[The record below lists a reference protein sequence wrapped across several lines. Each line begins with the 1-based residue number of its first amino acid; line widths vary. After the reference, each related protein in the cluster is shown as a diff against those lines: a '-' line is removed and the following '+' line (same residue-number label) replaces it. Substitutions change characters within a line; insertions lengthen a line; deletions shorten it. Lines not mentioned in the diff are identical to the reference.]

1 MDITSILGLNSN
13 QQNVQRAGSGKL
25 QAVIDTIVS
34 NKRASQAADDVA
46 SISTATR
53 LQSDESGLKQ
63 VSVQLA
69 EASSLTQVAADGLD
83 SIENALET
91 LQALASKAADPS
103 VDDAAR
109 AALNEQFQKAVKTI
123 DDAVSNTSFDGK
135 PLLDG
140 ALSGEASLSLEE
152 TLTGSKGNT
161 DDITLSIGDLSST
174 ALLGEDTPS
183 LANVESAQ
191 SALTIVNSALK
202 QVVGTSEAIQGFQ
215 EAANIVAAYVDS
227 VTANQQ
233 AAQSVLQ
240 DADFTQQGNALAN
253 IQGNTN
259 KAIAAQGN
267 LLNPALLNLV
277 G

>member
-34 NKRASQAADDVA
+34 NKRASQATDDVA

-63 VSVQLA
+63 ISVQLA
-69 EASSLTQVAADGLD
+69 EASSLTQVAADGLEN
-83 SIENALET
+83 IEGSLGT
-91 LQALASKAADPS
+91 LQSLASKATDPAL
-103 VDDAAR
+103 DDAAR
-109 AALNEQFQKAVKTI
+109 AALSAQFQEAAKAI
-123 DDAVSNTSFDGK
+123 DDAVSNTSFNGK

-140 ALSGEASLSLEE
+140 ALSGDASLSLEE

-161 DDITLSIGDLSST
+161 DDITLSIDDVSST
-174 ALLGEDTPS
+174 TLLGEKTPS
-183 LANVESAQ
+183 LENVESAQ

-240 DADFTQQGNALAN
+240 DADFTQEGNALAN

-259 KAIAAQGN
+259 KAVAAQGN